1 MKYLHQVSLS
11 TRYHYLRLQDVIGV
25 CLSYCCLSGTTP
37 GIISAFARCNW
48 CVPIILLSIRYN
60 VCTCRSPIYCCLSG
74 TTCIPV
80 IVQYITTSL
89 LQHVYCLLYHSCV
102 CRSYVIIELVS
113 PKDEVCWKSKNTC
126 LKSGLIRN
134 TYTRYHICLMRV
146 FIILLSSNISL
157 FTLPLLLSTSHNVS

>member
-1 MKYLHQVSLS
+1 MLGCLEVVDYSLQERFNMKYSHQVSLS
-11 TRYHYLRLQDVIGV
+11 AFARCNWCVPIIL
-25 CLSYCCLSGTTP
+25 LSGTTP

-60 VCTCRSPIYCCLSG
+60 VCTCSPIYCCLSG
-74 TTCIPV
+74 TCIPV
-80 IVQYITTSL
+80 IVQYLTTSL
-89 LQHVYCLLYHSCV
+89 LLWSTLYSLYHSCV
-102 CRSYVIIELVS
+102 CRGYVIIELVS

-146 FIILLSSNISL
+146 LIILL
-157 FTLPLLLSTSHNVS
+157 